1 MREKRA
7 GLMLT
12 FAYFFLVSGIISL
25 VSVVLT
31 LMISAF
37 MGFSPL
43 RGESLSQIIIMS
55 YIPFGWTAISFT
67 IFGILFLWSKNY
79 RNRVGSSM
87 NCIK

>member
-7 GLMLT
+7 GLVLT

-55 YIPFGWTAISFT
+55 YIPIGWTVISFSV
-67 IFGILFLWSKNY
+67 FGILFFCSKNNQS
-79 RNRVGSSM
+79 RSGSSM
-87 NCIK
+87 NLIK